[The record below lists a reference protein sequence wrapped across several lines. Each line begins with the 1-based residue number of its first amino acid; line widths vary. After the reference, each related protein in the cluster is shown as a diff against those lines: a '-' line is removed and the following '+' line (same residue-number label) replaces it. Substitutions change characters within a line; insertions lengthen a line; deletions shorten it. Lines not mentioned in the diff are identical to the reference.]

1 MATDKEIRAVLERF
15 EINPYGPG
23 MSMGDEDRIRTLAA
37 ALADSERERD
47 DYNRRYETSHA
58 TRLHAEAALE
68 RVERERDEAESDMA
82 AANITIRRLS
92 AKLAVV
98 VDAAN
103 DLDRETI
110 VTEDGQRE
118 VVDQA
123 AVIRL
128 EDAIADLPT
137 AARKLLDEVEASDK
151 LIQRQGKLLTGVVNA
166 INGDPPP
173 DTLWSHHDAPKLAQA
188 LRDEVEA
195 LRADRERLDFI
206 SEHCGGDGV
215 LEWRFGT
222 SGKVRICVGNDYQDL
237 RAAID
242 AARGSKT

>member
-15 EINPYGPG
+15 
-23 MSMGDEDRIRTLAA
+23 RTTGLGGSVPDSKRLAA
-37 ALADSERERD
+37 ALA
-47 DYNRRYETSHA
+47 
-58 TRLHAEAALE
+58 AA
-68 RVERERDEAESDMA
+68 ERERDEAESDMA

-137 AARKLLDEVEASDK
+137 AARKLLDEVEA
-151 LIQRQGKLLTGVVNA
+151 
-166 INGDPPP
+166 
-173 DTLWSHHDAPKLAQA
+173 
-188 LRDEVEA
+188 

-206 SEHCGGDGV
+206 GQHCGGDGV
-215 LEWRFGT
+215 LDWHFGT

-242 AARGSKT
+242 AARKGEQ